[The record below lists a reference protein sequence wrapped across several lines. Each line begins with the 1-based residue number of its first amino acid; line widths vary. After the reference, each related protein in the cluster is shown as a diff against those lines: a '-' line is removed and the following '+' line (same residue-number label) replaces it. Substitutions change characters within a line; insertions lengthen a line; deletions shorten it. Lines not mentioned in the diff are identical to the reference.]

1 MAVTL
6 GTSGNDLLSG
16 AGQADTLIG
25 LEGADTL
32 LGREGRDVLFGGAGH
47 DLVRGGDGGDT
58 LFGDEG
64 DDRIYGGSGRD
75 IVVGGLGGDTLYG
88 GSGADVFRFGANDS
102 GEAGGSWDAI
112 ADFSGE
118 DIIDLTAIGL
128 RGFYGSDY
136 ASPDRGMFSTWQ
148 AHGNT
153 YVTWHTQGQFH
164 DLEVTGYTGDPYA
177 LADQIRWYE
186 DDFGRS
192 PGTAGSLS
200 IGETVEGTVEV
211 PWDEDWFAYRD
222 GCQASSTRSGCR
234 T

>member
-1 MAVTL
+1 MKAMT
-6 GTSGNDLLSG
+6 GSD
-16 AGQADTLIG
+16 
-25 LEGADTL
+25 
-32 LGREGRDVLFGGAGH
+32 
-47 DLVRGGDGGDT
+47 
-58 LFGDEG
+58 
-64 DDRIYGGSGRD
+64 GGSGRD

-153 YVTWHTQGQFH
+153 YVTWHSQGQYH

-192 PGTAGSLS
+192 PGTAGASRS
-200 IGETVEGTVEV
+200 ARPSKERSRFRGTRTGS
-211 PWDEDWFAYRD
+211 PSRW
-222 GCQASSTRSGCR
+222 CQASSTRSGCR